1 MCRYRDNTYTYYLH
15 TFRHRSISTLF
26 SLFHLVCTKDS
37 IPEQCACVSDGLVEE
52 KGQQLSSF
60 TFYLFPYSTFFKN
73 FVINSFVYFLLLYC
87 FAFFLS
93 RKGKYYQEMKK
104 KTATFICK
112 NFFFSLFQ
120 KLYRTMKVVLEKTK
134 MQTFLVT

>member
-1 MCRYRDNTYTYYLH
+1 MIYLRLVLTY
-15 TFRHRSISTLF
+15 HRVNCSISALF
-26 SLFHLVCTKDS
+26 SLFHLVLYKKVPIT
-37 IPEQCACVSDGLVEE
+37 EQCACVSDGLVEE
-52 KGQQLSSF
+52 KGRQLSSF

-73 FVINSFVYFLLLYC
+73 VFINSFVYFLMLYC
-87 FAFFLS
+87 FAFFLT